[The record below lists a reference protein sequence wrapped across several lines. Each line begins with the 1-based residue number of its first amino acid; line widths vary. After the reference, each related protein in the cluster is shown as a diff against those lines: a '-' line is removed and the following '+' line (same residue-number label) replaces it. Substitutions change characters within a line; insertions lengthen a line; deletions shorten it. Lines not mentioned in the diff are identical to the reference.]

1 MDAVREFAEL
11 VRGDQPPALDR
22 CALLLAAAAEPGTDV
37 GRWLSALDGLADGVA
52 DLAGLRRRLFV
63 ELGLTGNTADYTDPR
78 NSLLPHV
85 LGRGL
90 GIPISLAVVTIE
102 VGRRAGMELDGVGM
116 PGHFLVGVPET
127 GRYLD
132 VFAGGAEL
140 DAAGCEQR
148 WRTLGGRGRFEP
160 HFLDRVPTVAI
171 LARMLENLRGSYRT
185 RRRAPDLE
193 RVLRMRLA
201 LPAAGVAHLVE
212 LADALGDQARWDE
225 GAALLR
231 AAPRDL
237 PENQRAALELRA
249 KGLMAH
255 LN

>member
-1 MDAVREFAEL
+1 MEAVEEFVEL
-11 VRGDQPPALDR
+11 VRKDGPPPLDR

-37 GRWLSALDGLADGVA
+37 ERWMRALDGLAEGVDSVA
-52 DLAGLRRRLFV
+52 TLRQRLFV
-63 ELGLTGNTADYTDPR
+63 EVGLAGNTADYTDPR

-102 VGRRAGMELDGVGM
+102 VGRRAGIDLDGVGM
-116 PGHFLVGVPET
+116 PGHFLVGVPGT

-140 DAAGCEQR
+140 DAAGCADR
-148 WRTLGGRGRFEP
+148 WRALGGRGRFEP

-171 LARMLENLRGSYRT
+171 LARMLENLRGSYRD
-185 RRRAPDLE
+185 RRRARDLE
-193 RVLRMRLA
+193 QVLRMRLA
-201 LPAAGVAHLVE
+201 LPAAGLDHLVE
-212 LADALGDQARWDE
+212 LADSLGEQARWDE
-225 GAALLR
+225 GAAILR
-231 AAPRDL
+231 AVDL
-237 PENQRAALELRA
+237 PDEQRAALELRA
-249 KGLMAH
+249 KSLMAN